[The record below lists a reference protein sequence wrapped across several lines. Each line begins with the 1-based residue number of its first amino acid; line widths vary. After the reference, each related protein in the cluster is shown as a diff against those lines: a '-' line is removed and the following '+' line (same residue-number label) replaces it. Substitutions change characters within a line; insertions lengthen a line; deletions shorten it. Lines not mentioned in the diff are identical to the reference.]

1 MFEVIDKFT
10 KYFTWDKTD
19 VDNWNFKLYSKVSVA
34 LCMLAAAT
42 CICTEYFGKSIDCF
56 QEQDNKYAT
65 QYCWLHGTYQF
76 ASTQKDFVEQLAKKT
91 GQKCVTDDYYSKN
104 EVPQTAYY
112 QWVIFMLFGH
122 GCLFMLPDWIWK
134 FIEGGLIEN
143 FGPFKEPVNGDGDK
157 LRKNADK
164 FINLSQNQN
173 RLYFIGF
180 VTCELMNL
188 GVAVLNV
195 IVIDVFLNGKFLWYG
210 YDVIQYLI
218 RDKYDEFGDYD
229 GSSETVNPMCAAFP
243 TLVNCEYFLGGVG
256 VSRLDTR
263 SAVCI
268 LSQNIVNEKIYL
280 ILWFWHIFLIGS
292 STFMLGYRFITTLIP
307 HFRQYELFF
316 RARKGRSKVIE
327 EVSKRIALSQW
338 FILCQIGR
346 NHSDSRM
353 FNDLLKK
360 IESQHTENNNNQYKP
375 LNKKDKK
382 ETV

>member
-56 QEQDNKYAT
+56 QEQENKYAT

-157 LRKNADK
+157 LRKTADK

-195 IVIDVFLNGKFLWYG
+195 IVIDVFLNGKYLWYG

-256 VSRLDTR
+256 KGTLDTR

-346 NHSDSRM
+346 NHSDSRL

-360 IESQHTENNNNQYKP
+360 IEENNNNYQYKP